1 MNKNVWMLTV
11 LAVLSLVGSV
21 FAEETNSAKIV
32 QPRLTLQLTDGS
44 CIIGIPS
51 IAAFPIRTSYAEMN
65 IPLRHIRRVKIQE
78 GADKLAVLDLQ
89 NGDRLQ
95 GMIGLDQIA
104 LTTVFGDVSVKLG
117 FLTQMQVSVPG
128 VFPKD
133 GLVAW
138 YRFDDGTCKD
148 SSANGNHG
156 VVQTATTVISDRLSQ
171 DKDAAFRFSA
181 NGEITI
187 STVNPRLAG
196 NQPFSISLWTKPFG
210 TRYTK
215 NNSGVLVGIG
225 GDNENSASGL
235 FVKGDSN
242 ILTFVNPNPSLK
254 SAAGLVP
261 NQWHHIV
268 GTYDGKEMSVYV
280 NNVLEGKAT
289 SPINLGESNTIR
301 IGYWR
306 DQDRQWYHYEG
317 LIDEVMIYNR
327 ALSSDE
333 VNTLYRQN

>member
-1 MNKNVWMLTV
+1 MNINGWMFTV
-11 LAVLSLVGSV
+11 STVLSLIGVV
-21 FAEETNSAKIV
+21 FAEDTNSTKIV

-51 IAAFPIRTSYAEMN
+51 IAAFPIRTTYAEMN
-65 IPLRHIRRVKIQE
+65 IPLRHIRRVRIPE
-78 GADKLAVLDLQ
+78 GADRLAVLDLQ

-95 GMIGLDQIA
+95 GMIGLDRIA
-104 LTTVFGDVSVKLG
+104 LATVFGDVSIELG
-117 FLTQMQVSVPG
+117 YLKQMQVSVPG

-148 SSANGNHG
+148 SSAYGNHG
-156 VVQTATTVISDRLSQ
+156 VVQSATTVTSDRLSQ
-171 DKDAAFRFSA
+171 DKDTAFRFSV
-181 NGEITI
+181 NGEIII

-196 NQPFSISLWTKPFG
+196 DQPFSISLWTKPFG

-215 NNSGVLVGIG
+215 NNSGVLVSIG

-261 NQWHHIV
+261 NKWHHVV
-268 GTYDGKEMSVYV
+268 GTYDGKEMALYV
-280 NNVLEGKAT
+280 NNVLEGKTT

-306 DQDRQWYHYEG
+306 DQNRQWYHYEG
-317 LIDEVMIYNR
+317 LIDEVIIYNR
-327 ALSSDE
+327 ALSTDE
-333 VNTLYRQN
+333 VNTLYRQY

>member
-1 MNKNVWMLTV
+1 MNKYGWMLTV
-11 LAVLSLVGSV
+11 FAVLGLIGSV
-21 FAEETNSAKIV
+21 FAEDTNSAKNV
-32 QPRLTLQLTDGS
+32 QLRLTLQLTDGS
-44 CIIGIPS
+44 CIIGVPS
-51 IAAFPIRTSYAEMN
+51 IAAFPIRTTYAEMS
-65 IPLRHIRRVKIQE
+65 IPLRHIRRVRIQE
-78 GADKLAVLDLQ
+78 GADRLAVFDLQ

-95 GMIGLDQIA
+95 GMIGLDRIA
-104 LTTVFGDVSVKLG
+104 LTTIFGDVSVKLG
-117 FLTQMQVSVPG
+117 FLTQMQISVPG

-148 SSANGNHG
+148 SSAYGNHG
-156 VVQTATTVISDRLSQ
+156 VVQSATTVISDRLSL

-181 NGEITI
+181 SGEITI

-196 NQPFSISLWTKPFG
+196 DQPFSISLWTKPFG

-215 NNSGVLVGIG
+215 NNSGVLVSIG

-242 ILTFVNPNPSLK
+242 VLTFVNPNPSLK
-254 SAAGLVP
+254 SATGLIP
-261 NQWHHIV
+261 NQWYHIV
-268 GTYDGKEMSVYV
+268 GTYDGKEMSLYV
-280 NNVLEGKAT
+280 NNVLEGKMT
-289 SPINLGESNTIR
+289 SSINLGESNTIR

-306 DQDRQWYHYEG
+306 DQNRQWYHYEG

-333 VNTLYRQN
+333 VSTLQRPN

>member
-1 MNKNVWMLTV
+1 MNKNGFTFIVF
-11 LAVLSLVGSV
+11 AVLSLVGAV
-21 FAEETNSAKIV
+21 FAEETNSAKIS
-32 QPRLTLQLTDGS
+32 QPRLTLQLTDSS
-44 CIIGIPS
+44 CIFGVPS
-51 IAAFPIRTSYAEMN
+51 IAAFPLRTTYAEMN
-65 IPLRHIRRVKIQE
+65 IPLKHIRRVRIQE
-78 GADKLAVLDLQ
+78 GADRLAVLDLQ

-95 GMIGLDQIA
+95 GVIGLDQIA

-117 FLTQMQVSVPG
+117 FLTQMQVSVFG

-156 VVQTATTVISDRLSQ
+156 VVPSATTVTSDRLSQ

-187 STVNPRLAG
+187 STVNPRLVG

-215 NNSGVLVGIG
+215 NNSGVLVSIG

-235 FVKGDSN
+235 WVKGDSN
-242 ILTFVNPNPSLK
+242 ILTFVNPNPALK

-268 GTYDGKEMSVYV
+268 GTYDGKEMSLYV
-280 NNVLEGKAT
+280 NNVLDGKVT

-306 DQDRQWYHYEG
+306 DQNRQWYHYEG

-327 ALSSDE
+327 ALSPDE
-333 VNTLYRQN
+333 VNTLRQN

>member
-1 MNKNVWMLTV
+1 MENKGWMLTV
-11 LAVLSLVGSV
+11 FAVLSLLGTV

-44 CIIGIPS
+44 CIIGVPS
-51 IAAFPIRTSYAEMN
+51 IAAFPLSTTYAEMN
-65 IPLRHIRRVKIQE
+65 IPLKHIHRVRIQE
-78 GADKLAVLDLQ
+78 GADRLAVLDLQ

-95 GMIGLDQIA
+95 GMIGLDRIA
-104 LTTVFGDVSVKLG
+104 LTTVFGDVSVELG
-117 FLTQMQVSVPG
+117 FLTEMQVSIPG

-148 SSANGNHG
+148 SSAYGNHG
-156 VVQTATTVISDRLSQ
+156 VVQSATTVISDRLSQ
-171 DKDAAFRFSA
+171 DKDAAFRFGS

-187 STVNPRLAG
+187 SAVNPRLVG

-215 NNSGVLVGIG
+215 NNSGVLVSIG

-242 ILTFVNPNPSLK
+242 LLTFVNPNPSVT
-254 SAAGLVP
+254 SAAGLNP
-261 NQWHHIV
+261 NQWHHV
-268 GTYDGKEMSVYV
+268 VATYDGKEMSLYV
-280 NNVLEGKAT
+280 NNVLDGKAA
-289 SPINLGESNTIR
+289 SSINLGESNTIR

-306 DQDRQWYHYEG
+306 DQNRQWYHYEG

-327 ALSSDE
+327 PLSSGE
-333 VNTLYRQN
+333 ASTLYQQK